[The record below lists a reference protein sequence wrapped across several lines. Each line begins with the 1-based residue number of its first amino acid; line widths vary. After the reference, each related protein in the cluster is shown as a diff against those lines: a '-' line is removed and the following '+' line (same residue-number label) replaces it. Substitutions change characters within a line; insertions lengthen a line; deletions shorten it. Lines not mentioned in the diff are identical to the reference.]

1 MVSLTTGI
9 NVSDECISEFNG
21 LRMKRA
27 HRYIIMKVN
36 EDKTQIVVDTLGP
49 REATFDEFKEL
60 MPKDQCR

>member
-9 NVSDECISEFNG
+9 NVSDECISEFNA

-36 EDKTQIVVDTLGP
+36 DDKTQIVVDTLGP
-49 REATFDEFKEL
+49 REGTFDEFKEK

>member
-1 MVSLTTGI
+1 MVSLSTGI
-9 NVSDECISEFNG
+9 TITDECISEFTN

-36 EDKTQIVVDTLGP
+36 EDKTAINIEKLGA
-49 REATFDEFKEL
+49 RDATFAEFKEN